1 MPDVEAK
8 QRDPIRIRAKELTG
22 KALENYIQGRL
33 GLVVDSTGRDY
44 DSIARPVMLL
54 KQMGYDCY
62 MIFVNT
68 SLDVAMARNAE
79 RDRTVPPEI
88 LKKNWNTVQRNIGKF
103 QRLFGQQKM
112 IIVDNNKADENIIMN
127 VYKQVAKFVK
137 KPIESHIAKQWMRKE
152 AEKKKKMKTLKELL
166 RSKVGRKQPVVFAF
180 GRLNPPTIGHQKLI
194 DKVITMAKRVKGLPV
209 LYVSASQDK
218 NKNPL
223 TAKQK
228 TRLFEENIPSW
239 YTINARYR

>member
-1 MPDVEAK
+1 
-8 QRDPIRIRAKELTG
+8 
-22 KALENYIQGRL
+22 
-33 GLVVDSTGRDY
+33 
-44 DSIARPVMLL
+44 
-54 KQMGYDCY
+54 MGYDCY

-152 AEKKKKMKTLKELL
+152 AEK
-166 RSKVGRKQPVVFAF
+166 RK
-180 GRLNPPTIGHQKLI
+180 R
-194 DKVITMAKRVKGLPV
+194 
-209 LYVSASQDK
+209 
-218 NKNPL
+218 
-223 TAKQK
+223 
-228 TRLFEENIPSW
+228 
-239 YTINARYR
+239 

>member
-1 MPDVEAK
+1 MIPFILKEGLYDPGIFKAFFLAGGPGSGKTYVTTRVTGGMGLKNVNSDRAFEVGLKKAGLSLKMPDAEAK
-8 QRDPIRIRAKELTG
+8 QRDPIRVRAKELTG

-152 AEKKKKMKTLKELL
+152 AEK
-166 RSKVGRKQPVVFAF
+166 RK
-180 GRLNPPTIGHQKLI
+180 R
-194 DKVITMAKRVKGLPV
+194 
-209 LYVSASQDK
+209 
-218 NKNPL
+218 
-223 TAKQK
+223 
-228 TRLFEENIPSW
+228 
-239 YTINARYR
+239 